1 MNLNMRAVDMACI
14 LLLVVAVAAGG
25 FFLQQN
31 FSHHS
36 SHVKLEKEEL
46 STQENSLNL
55 AVEKLAKLESQ
66 FKEQEDRVL
75 ELNKRVPKAP
85 GMGDLLSQVHGLVKQ
100 RNINLIDFNHKP
112 AQGFERYK
120 LIPVQVIVKGDFL
133 NIYRLI
139 HDLETLNRVL
149 IFEKIMIKKQD
160 GKNLCQA
167 TFMAS
172 VFQQ

>member
-1 MNLNMRAVDMACI
+1 MNLNMRVVDMACI
-14 LLLVVAVAAGG
+14 LLLVVTVAAGG

-31 FSHHS
+31 FSRHS
-36 SHVKLEKEEL
+36 SQVKLEKEQL
-46 STQENSLNL
+46 SAQKNSLKL
-55 AVEKLAKLESQ
+55 AVAKLATLESQ
-66 FKEQEDRVL
+66 FREQEDRVL
-75 ELNKRVPKAP
+75 ELSKRVPKTP
-85 GMGDLLSQVHGLVKQ
+85 DMGDLLSQVHGLVKQ
-100 RNINLIDFNHKP
+100 RNIALIDFNHKP

-120 LIPVQVIVKGDFL
+120 LIPVQIIVNGDFL

-149 IFEKIMIKKQD
+149 IFEKIMIKKQE

-167 TFMAS
+167 IFMAS